1 MSGRLLGKVALIT
14 GAASGLGAASARL
27 FAGEG
32 AKVVI
37 ADVLETQG
45 QAVAAELGGDALFTR
60 CDVTDEGSVSTA
72 LEQTVARFGK
82 LDVVFA
88 NAGGGGHPRPIAQMD
103 VSGWDAAMALMTRGP
118 MLCMKHALPHLR
130 ANGGG
135 AIVVTASIA
144 GLRPGIS
151 HVAYSVAK
159 AAVVHLVEQA
169 AVEFGPD
176 RIRVN
181 AISPGIIPTPGVGG
195 FFGVA
200 RDRVDDMLGAVS
212 EIFVDAQPLPQA
224 GTPNDIARAALF
236 LASDDAGWVTGQNFV
251 VDGGMMAMGPAS
263 LDPTRA
269 DGILQRTAAI
279 AACYQSPP

>member
-1 MSGRLLGKVALIT
+1 MNGRLSGKVALIT

-27 FAGEG
+27 FVNEG
-32 AKVVI
+32 ANVVI
-37 ADVLETQG
+37 ADVLEEQG
-45 QAVAAELGGDALFTR
+45 GALAEEIGADALFVP
-60 CDVTDEGSVSTA
+60 CDVTDEASVNA
-72 LEQTVARFGK
+72 AFEQAVAQFGK

-88 NAGGGGHPRPIAQMD
+88 NAGGGGIPAPIAQMD
-103 VSGWDAAMALMTRGP
+103 VNGWDTAMALMARGP
-118 MLCMKHALPHLR
+118 MLCMKRALPHLR
-130 ANGGG
+130 AAGGG

-144 GLRPGIS
+144 GMRPGIS

-200 RDRVDDMLGAVS
+200 RDRVDAMLGAVS
-212 EIFVDAQPLPQA
+212 EIFADAQPLPRA
-224 GTPNDIARAALF
+224 GEPDDIARTALF

-269 DGILQRTAAI
+269 DGILQRTAAL
-279 AACYQSPP
+279 AARYQS